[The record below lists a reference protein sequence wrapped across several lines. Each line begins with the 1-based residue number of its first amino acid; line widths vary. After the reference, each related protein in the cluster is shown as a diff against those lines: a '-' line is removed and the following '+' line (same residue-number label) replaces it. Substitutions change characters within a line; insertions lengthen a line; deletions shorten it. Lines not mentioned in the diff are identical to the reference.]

1 MRSKLK
7 KCKVKI
13 TYFGKRWQFQG
24 CHLFL
29 FFKHQIKK
37 PTKKRK
43 HKKDSSAS
51 SRKDNESKAFF
62 KNL

>member
-1 MRSKLK
+1 MAVSRLPS
-7 KCKVKI
+7 
-13 TYFGKRWQFQG
+13 
-24 CHLFL
+24 FL

-37 PTKKRK
+37 VQIKKENT
-43 HKKDSSAS
+43 KKDSSAS